1 MSRSYR
7 RGFQCAG
14 DKELKKLFNRKLRRS
29 QLKGTED
36 LPVGNGY
43 KKMNES
49 WDIADYKDEIV
60 KEDYDN
66 WADFQRYRSK

>member
-7 RGFQCAG
+7 KGFQCAG
-14 DKELKKLFNRKLRRS
+14 DKEFKKLFNRKLRRV
-29 QLKGTED
+29 QLKKAEV
-36 LPVGNGY
+36 LPIGNGY

-60 KEDYDN
+60 KENYND
-66 WADFQRYRSK
+66 WADFQRDRSK